1 MTDAARSAS
10 STRRLSGWSEVK
22 SVFFIDAIARA
33 LQASFFMFWEVLWP
47 LALGFLLSAAVQTVV
62 SKRAVARTL
71 GRPDLKGFALACG
84 FGAASSACSYAAVA
98 VARSLFRRGASFVNA
113 IIFEFASTNLV
124 FELGLILLILLGWQF
139 LAAEFAGGL
148 LMAVLLWILFKVT
161 LRPRMVEEARRQAER
176 GIVAS
181 TMEGHG
187 EMDMSISEG
196 PFLRRLFSGRAF
208 TAISHYF
215 YMDVYSLW
223 TDLGL
228 GFLIA
233 GALAAWVPISFWQ
246 AFFLTGNPT
255 LNEFW
260 SPLVGPI
267 ISMLSFVCS
276 IGNVP
281 LAAVLWNGGISFG
294 GVISF
299 IFADLIILPILNIY
313 RKYYGGRMSL
323 YLLGTS
329 YAAMAVAGF
338 LIGGAFQ
345 LLGLA
350 PAHHHVAVFET
361 APSWNYTSFLNL
373 GFLGLMAVLGWRF
386 LTTGGPEMLRA
397 MALPPAQGAAL
408 ARDPVCGMSVDPTT
422 ATQRAAYGGTMYYFC
437 SADCRSAFVKDPAR
451 YAAPAGAVVG
461 RATHG
466 KHHTLEREGGGME
479 NKETAI
485 DPVCGMT
492 VNTQTAEYR
501 SFRDGQAY
509 YFCSAGCKQQFDKDP
524 TKYLSQHEGGHQAH

>member
-1 MTDAARSAS
+1 
-10 STRRLSGWSEVK
+10 LFV
-22 SVFFIDAIARA
+22 VDAIFRA

-62 SKRAVARTL
+62 SKRAIVRTL

-84 FGAASSACSYAAVA
+84 FGAASSSCSYAAVA

-124 FELGLILLILLGWQF
+124 IELGLVLLILLGWQF

-148 LMAVLLWILFKVT
+148 LMAVILWILFKLT
-161 LRPRMVEEARRQAER
+161 LRPRLVEAAKRQADR

-181 TMEGHG
+181 SMEGHG
-187 EMDMSISEG
+187 EHDHSITEG
-196 PFLRRLFSGRAF
+196 PFLRRLVSGRAF
-208 TAISHYF
+208 TAISHFF

-233 GALAAWVPISFWQ
+233 GALAAWVPESFWRV
-246 AFFLTGNPT
+246 FFLTGNPS

-260 SPLVGPI
+260 SPLVGPV

-276 IGNVP
+276 VGNVP

-329 YAAMAVAGF
+329 YAAMALAGF
-338 LIGGAFQ
+338 LIGGTFQ

-361 APSWNYTSFLNL
+361 APSWNYTTFLDL
-373 GFLGLMAVLGWRF
+373 IFLGLMAILGWRF
-386 LTTGGPEMLRA
+386 LTTGGPEMVRA
-397 MALPPAQGAAL
+397 MAVPAAQK
-408 ARDPVCGMSVDPTT
+408 
-422 ATQRAAYGGTMYYFC
+422 ATRVRA
-437 SADCRSAFVKDPAR
+437 
-451 YAAPAGAVVG
+451 
-461 RATHG
+461 HG
-466 KHHTLEREGGGME
+466 HDEAHEGEGDVME
-479 NKETAI
+479 SKETAI

-492 VNTQTAEYR
+492 VDRSTAEYR
-501 SFRDGQAY
+501 SSRGDETY
-509 YFCSAGCKQQFDKDP
+509 YFCSAGCKQRFDKSP
-524 TKYLSQHEGGHQAH
+524 EKYAIGAEEHRHH